1 MAEHQFCVQRDVL
14 EALQKRPDLLILCNP
29 NNPTGQLLDQEL
41 SDEIAVQCQRQGT
54 RLLMDECFSDFLE
67 DAEKHTLLPQLA
79 ENPQIFILRAFTK
92 MYGMAGLRLGYGIC
106 SDVALIRRMEA
117 VSQPWNVSVPAQAAG
132 IAAVKEIA
140 FAEKSRALIA
150 EQKAY
155 LLEGLRKAGVEVFGF
170 AANYIFFRAEAGL
183 EKAMRE
189 AGFLIRDCGNFDGL
203 TEGYY
208 RIAVRGR
215 EENEE
220 FLNTLNRVLGKM

>member
-1 MAEHQFCVQRDVL
+1 
-14 EALQKRPDLLILCNP
+14 
-29 NNPTGQLLDQEL
+29 
-41 SDEIAVQCQRQGT
+41 
-54 RLLMDECFSDFLE
+54 
-67 DAEKHTLLPQLA
+67 
-79 ENPQIFILRAFTK
+79 
-92 MYGMAGLRLGYGIC
+92 
-106 SDVALIRRMEA
+106 MEA

-203 TEGYY
+203 TERYY

-215 EENEE
+215 EENEK